1 MRKLSNSKKYGIT
14 GWLFLLPAAYTDLF
28 YEFSPD
34 FSGVYHF
41 FKVRHRK

>member
-14 GWLFLLPAAYTDLF
+14 GWLSSASRYTDLF